1 MRASKRERERVN
13 VYVTETKG
21 SRTAQMT
28 EVVRERE
35 KNCTLGDMY
44 VYGLPCEPA
53 K

>member
-1 MRASKRERERVN
+1 MSESEQERVN
-13 VYVTETKG
+13 VYITETKG

-28 EVVRERE
+28 EVVREK